1 MAIHNLTQKTK
12 ASTGMIFGS
21 RETNSE
27 AKLKFLE
34 NKINFDKLMYLIP
47 KTLNIKEFDKF
58 KKIKPKNIN
67 DIYKLRDYV
76 SLKLSRLSI

>member
-12 ASTGMIFGS
+12 ASTGMVFGS

-34 NKINFDKLMYLIP
+34 NR
-47 KTLNIKEFDKF
+47 
-58 KKIKPKNIN
+58 IN
-67 DIYKLRDYV
+67 DQEKKLNKIIE
-76 SLKLSRLSI
+76 LLQNGNNIPNTNK

>member
-21 RETNSE
+21 KETNSE

-34 NKINFDKLMYLIP
+34 NR
-47 KTLNIKEFDKF
+47 
-58 KKIKPKNIN
+58 IN
-67 DIYKLRDYV
+67 DQEKKLNKIIE
-76 SLKLSRLSI
+76 LL